1 MNTRRRKHVSLREWG
16 EHVTPR
22 KNALMRWECLPRE
35 ISAPGVCVSFFFP
48 RVQRQLAR
56 RAVLLTE
63 PEKAGSPGRSERGT
77 HSVIGSRA
85 AFNVTRRL

>member
-1 MNTRRRKHVSLREWG
+1 MGGLCDTKEER
-16 EHVTPR
+16 TD
-22 KNALMRWECLPRE
+22 A
-35 ISAPGVCVSFFFP
+35 AGVCAEGDFSAGCLCQLFFP

-63 PEKAGSPGRSERGT
+63 PEKAGSPGRSERGA